1 MDRSEMPVVGVDIG
15 GTKVIAAVFD
25 AGGAM
30 LSRIH
35 CLTLGS
41 QGPDRVIN
49 RLCSTIT
56 QAIEKAGLKRKQ
68 VGCIG
73 IAAAGAIDINR
84 GLVGDSPNIP
94 HWHNIPLRDRL
105 EESLGGLIYVLNDAN
120 AAALA
125 EYRLGAGRGLNN
137 MIYITV
143 STGIGGGMI
152 IDGELYQ
159 GTDGSAAEIGH
170 MIIKMGGPLCKCGK
184 RGCFEA
190 MASGTAIA
198 RLAKS
203 WLRRGERSIMSGMVQ
218 GKVNDVTAQT
228 VSAAARK
235 GDALAL
241 AVIEKSA
248 DYLGIGV
255 ANLVNL
261 MNPQMIIIGGG
272 VSKMGEMLLRPTR
285 KSMKANAIELPAR
298 SVRLVR
304 PRLGVDAELTGA
316 ALYAR
321 DMLRAK
327 A

>member
-1 MDRSEMPVVGVDIG
+1 MDRFKVPVVGVDIG
-15 GTKVIAAVFD
+15 GTKIIAAVFD
-25 AGGAM
+25 TDGAM

-35 CLTLGS
+35 CLTRGS
-41 QGPDRVIN
+41 EGPNSVIN
-49 RLCSTIT
+49 RLSAAIIN
-56 QAIEKAGLKRKQ
+56 AIEKSGLKRKQ
-68 VGCIG
+68 VGCVG
-73 IAAAGAIDINR
+73 IAVAGAIDINR

-105 EESLGGLIYVLNDAN
+105 VKSLGGPIFMLNDAN

-125 EYRLGAGRGLNN
+125 EHRLGAGRGLNN

-152 IDGELYQ
+152 INGELYQ

-170 MIIKMGGPLCKCGK
+170 MIIKIGGPLCKCGK
-184 RGCFEA
+184 HGCFEA

-203 WLRRGERSIMSGMVQ
+203 RLRRGEKSIMPGLVHD
-218 GKVNDVTAQT
+218 KVSNVTAET
-228 VSAAARK
+228 VAAAARK
-235 GDALAL
+235 GDTLAL
-241 AVIEKSA
+241 AIIEESA
-248 DYLGIGV
+248 GYLGIGI

-272 VSKMGEMLLRPTR
+272 VSKMGEMLLKPTR
-285 KSMKANAIELPAR
+285 KSMKANSIELPVS

-304 PRLGVDAELTGA
+304 PGLGVDAELTGA

-321 DMLRAK
+321 EMLGTK

>member
-1 MDRSEMPVVGVDIG
+1 MVRSELPVVGVDIG
-15 GTKVIAAVFD
+15 GTKIIAAVFD
-25 AGGAM
+25 VDGAM

-41 QGPDRVIN
+41 EGPTRVIN
-49 RLCSTIT
+49 RIKSTII
-56 QAIEKAGLKRKQ
+56 QVIEEAGLKRNQ

-105 EESLGGLIYVLNDAN
+105 IRSLGGPIFVLNDAN

-125 EYRLGAGRGLNN
+125 EHRLGAGRGLNN

-152 IDGELYQ
+152 LDGELYQ

-170 MIIKMGGPLCKCGK
+170 MIIKIGGPICKCGK

-198 RLAKS
+198 RMAQRR
-203 WLRRGERSIMSGMVQ
+203 LRRGEESIMPGLAADNISE
-218 GKVNDVTAQT
+218 VTAQT
-228 VSAAARK
+228 VADAARR

-241 AVIEKSA
+241 DVIEEA
-248 DYLGIGV
+248 AGNLGIGV

-272 VSKMGEMLLRPTR
+272 VSRMGDMLLRPTR
-285 KSMKANAIELPAR
+285 RSMKANAIELPAR

-304 PRLGVDAELTGA
+304 PRLGADAELTGA

-321 DMLRAK
+321 DMLRAI